1 MSAFKIP
8 SRLLLRETYLDKI
21 QPFMNKSLVKVLM
34 GQRRVGKS
42 FLLYQLIQLVQKE
55 DKQANI
61 IYINKEDF
69 TFDDIRNAADL
80 HEYVTAHTDRKKKNY
95 IFIDEIQEIIEFEK
109 AVRSLLL
116 DENNDIYIT
125 GSNARLLSGEL
136 ATLLGGRTV
145 EFRVNSLS
153 YREFLSF
160 HELDDSD
167 NSLDAYMKYGGLPY
181 LVNLELRDHIV
192 YEYLKNI
199 YTTIVY
205 RDVVARYNVR
215 NTHFLEKLILFLADN
230 TGCVFSSKS
239 ISDFLKSQK
248 VNIAHNQVQTY
259 IGHLA
264 NAFLIDEV
272 ARFDLKGKR
281 IFEVGEKYYFE
292 NPGIRNA
299 IAGYRPGDQ
308 GKLVEN
314 LIYNQLKSWNY
325 EIHIG
330 QLDTREIDFV
340 ATKENETLYIQAALR
355 LDSEKTIEREFGNL
369 QKIRDDY
376 PKMVITMDKTF
387 KNTWQGITHLS
398 LRDFLMMSPDVRKR

>member
-1 MSAFKIP
+1 MSDFKIP
-8 SRLLLRETYLDKI
+8 SRLILREAYLTRI

-42 FLLYQLIQLVQKE
+42 FLLYQLMQLVEKE
-55 DKQANI
+55 DPQANI
-61 IYINKEDF
+61 VYINKEDF
-69 TFDDIRNAADL
+69 SFDSIRNAADL
-80 HEYVTAHTDRKKKNY
+80 HDYVTAHIDRKKKNY
-95 IFIDEIQEIIEFEK
+95 IFIDEIQEIAEFEK

-116 DENNDIYIT
+116 NENNDIYIT
-125 GSNARLLSGEL
+125 GSNASLLSGEL

-145 EFRVNSLS
+145 EFRINSLS

-181 LVNLELRDHIV
+181 LVNLELRDHVV

-205 RDVVARYNVR
+205 RDVVARYNIR
-215 NTHFLEKLILFLADN
+215 NTHFLEKLVLFLADT
-230 TGCVFSSKS
+230 TGSIFSSKS

-248 VNIAHNQVQTY
+248 INIAHNQVQTY
-259 IGHLA
+259 IGQLA
-264 NAFLIDEV
+264 NAFLIDGV
-272 ARFDLKGKR
+272 SRFDLKGKR
-281 IFEVGEKYYFE
+281 LFEVGEKYYFE

-299 IAGYRPGDQ
+299 IAGYRPDDQ

-314 LIYNQLKSWNY
+314 LVYNQLRSRNY
-325 EIHIG
+325 EVHIG
-330 QLDTREIDFV
+330 QHDAREIDFV
-340 ATKENETLYIQAALR
+340 ANKENETLYIQAALR

-369 QKIRDDY
+369 QKIRDQY

-398 LRDFLMMSPDVRKR
+398 LRDFLMISPDIRKT